1 MQTGTTHRS
10 SMHSTPR
17 RPCARAAC
25 ARPTIKKKNSTAEEA
40 VALLQPKGSGTAN
53 ANVVVQSTARHSY
66 SPNNKLSGRYAS
78 GRTPTKE
85 DIV

>member
-1 MQTGTTHRS
+1 M
-10 SMHSTPR
+10 
-17 RPCARAAC
+17 
-25 ARPTIKKKNSTAEEA
+25 KKKNSTAEEA
-40 VALLQPKGSGTAN
+40 VALLQPKGSGTAS
-53 ANVVVQSTARHSY
+53 ANVVVQSTSRHGY

>member
-1 MQTGTTHRS
+1 M
-10 SMHSTPR
+10 
-17 RPCARAAC
+17 
-25 ARPTIKKKNSTAEEA
+25 KKKNSTAEEA
-40 VALLQPKGSGTAN
+40 VALLQPKGTGTAT

-66 SPNNKLSGRYAS
+66 SPNNKLSGRFGA